1 MHLAIRS
8 AFHLATMFFL
18 ALTCLSAN
26 DQIPTAV
33 FAPVAP
39 PPALGRVLELNFDQV
54 GKWCDENDL
63 ASAAQASQSAIVLA
77 TFLARHATDK
87 AKPHADALLKECK
100 AVESAAR
107 SKDLAATRA
116 KLTSAKQ
123 TLAPLLLN
131 LPASRPSWTDFKPTG
146 ANRAW
151 MILLDAG
158 YSDAKFVEKPA
169 DFEALAL
176 TLAEEANIVALLRKE
191 PRWREMA
198 FAVRD
203 SALAAAKQNS
213 DLPEARKSLRAVY
226 TGCESCHQAY
236 RR

>member
-1 MHLAIRS
+1 MHLATRS
-8 AFHLATMFFL
+8 AFNLAALLFL
-18 ALTCLSAN
+18 AATCLSAN
-26 DQIPTAV
+26 DDQPAK

-39 PPALGRVLELNFDQV
+39 APALGRVLELNFDQV
-54 GKWCDENDL
+54 GRWCDENDL
-63 ASAAQASQSAIVLA
+63 ASAAQASQSALVLA
-77 TFLARHATDK
+77 AFLARHATDK
-87 AKPHADALLKECK
+87 ARPHADALLKECK

-107 SKDLAATRA
+107 SKNMAATRA
-116 KLTSAKQ
+116 KLAASKQ
-123 TLAPLLLN
+123 ALAPLLEN
-131 LPASRPSWTDFKPTG
+131 LSASQPSWTDFKPTG

-151 MILLDAG
+151 MVLLDAG
-158 YSDAKFVEKPA
+158 YADAKFADKPA

-176 TLAEEANIVALLRKE
+176 TLAEEANVVALLRKE

-203 SALAAAKQNS
+203 SALAAAKQNN
-213 DLPEARKSLRAVY
+213 DLPEARKTLRAVY